1 MKIVFIGSGNVAK
14 ALGQLLRAAGHEVVL
29 GSRPSSPPSAGLIP
43 GASPAGSGAP
53 APATHADAGPV
64 VPAAI
69 PAELSAQL
77 AWAELVILAI
87 PFLAVGEVLP
97 ALASALDGK
106 IVVDATNPVQA
117 DWSPLLLGQEHSAAE
132 EIARLLPGARVV
144 KAFNTIFADVMQAS
158 RLDRGGQPIT
168 CFVAGDDAAAV
179 RLVADLGHSAG
190 FGPRLVGPLSMARHL
205 EALAHLNIQLAVGM
219 RGGTNAAILF
229 HQTAS

>member
-14 ALGQLLRAAGHEVVL
+14 ALGQRLRAAGHEVVL

-117 DWSPLLLGQEHSAAE
+117 DWSPLLLGQETPPPRRSPACCPA
-132 EIARLLPGARVV
+132 P
-144 KAFNTIFADVMQAS
+144 AS
-158 RLDRGGQPIT
+158 SKRSTPSSPT
-168 CFVAGDDAAAV
+168 
-179 RLVADLGHSAG
+179 
-190 FGPRLVGPLSMARHL
+190 
-205 EALAHLNIQLAVGM
+205 
-219 RGGTNAAILF
+219 
-229 HQTAS
+229 